1 MERDIQHERNVVPK
15 IKYVERGIA
24 LLVDGEIWLHK
35 DLALPEFKRLREGLI
50 AHELGHTSTLESPMK
65 DVWHDFKDGF
75 DGKLGLELFKFARSR
90 PSTWWQFLPIKP
102 LGDRVVG
109 VNQTHI
115 LIGVILTAIACGIAL
130 AYELVKG
137 GII

>member
-1 MERDIQHERNVVPK
+1 MERNIQ
-15 IKYVERGIA
+15 IKYVDRGIA
-24 LLVDGEIWLHK
+24 FLVDGEIWLHK

-75 DGKLGLELFKFARSR
+75 DGKLGLELFKFAWKR
-90 PSTWWQFLPIKP
+90 PSTYWQFLPVRFIEK
-102 LGDRVVG
+102 GVVG

-115 LIGVILTAIACGIAL
+115 LILVMLTAIVLGIAL
-130 AYELVKG
+130 AYALVKG

>member
-1 MERDIQHERNVVPK
+1 MGTDIQESIVPK

-35 DLALPEFKRLREGLI
+35 DLAKPEFRRLRDGLI
-50 AHELGHTSTLESPMK
+50 AHELGHNSTIESPLK

-75 DGKLGLELFKFARSR
+75 DGKLGLELFKFAWKR
-90 PSTWWQFLPIKP
+90 PSTYWQFLPVKP
-102 LGDRVVG
+102 LGDGVVG

-115 LIGVILTAIACGIAL
+115 LIGVILTAIACGIAI
-130 AYELVKG
+130 AYALVKG

>member
-1 MERDIQHERNVVPK
+1 MERDLQHERNVVPK
-15 IKYVERGIA
+15 IKYVSRGIA

-50 AHELGHTSTLESPMK
+50 AHELGHNSTLESPLR

-90 PSTWWQFLPIKP
+90 PSTWWQFLPVKP
-102 LGDRVVG
+102 LENGVIG

-115 LIGVILTAIACGIAL
+115 LIIVILTAVVGGIAL
-130 AYELVKG
+130 AYALVRG